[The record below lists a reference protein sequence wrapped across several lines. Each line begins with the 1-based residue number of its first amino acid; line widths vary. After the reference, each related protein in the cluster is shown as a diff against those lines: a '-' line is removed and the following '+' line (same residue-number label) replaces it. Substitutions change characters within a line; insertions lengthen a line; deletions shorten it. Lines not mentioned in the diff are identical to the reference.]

1 MTTPYDSDRH
11 PDRPDRSVLSRS
23 FVPLALITL
32 GVFFLLGNLIQGP
45 GRAGLIMLG
54 LGAAFAIGRVTTGRY
69 GYSVPAGILIAVGSY
84 VSAQEIVG
92 PLPLQSSGW
101 FFVLLG
107 LGFVLSY
114 VIGMRPRAIWP
125 LFPATVLIGL
135 GLLLFGWAA
144 SAPIASFAWIVG
156 YWPIVLVL
164 VGVWL
169 LFRDQLPTAIRQPVA
184 TLGGIVLL
192 AYGLLAAVASVA
204 SAGSLGRTDFGLHFG
219 STPFTD
225 TVTLDQPIASG
236 ATFSVTNSSGRTSI
250 KAGQSATVHVVATRH
265 FAEQGQPPTVNLTP
279 SAGSVLLEMVDPQRS
294 FGKSSWVDYEVEV
307 PADVQVTATSSS
319 GALELSGINGAVQ
332 AEAASGGIELTNI
345 GGELTAKA
353 SSGRVRGTGLRHV
366 REVQSSSGSITLN
379 GVFNEAARV
388 QSSSGRVEL
397 RFAPDSAVQIDVRT
411 NSGSIQDGDL
421 ELTNRQGDGRKTLSA
436 TLGAPAA
443 GATLSIQTSS
453 GSVSLN
459 D

>member
-1 MTTPYDSDRH
+1 
-11 PDRPDRSVLSRS
+11 VLSRS

-32 GVFFLLGNLIQGP
+32 GVFFLLGNMIQGP
-45 GRAGLIMLG
+45 GRGGLIMLG
-54 LGAAFAIGRVTTGRY
+54 LGVAFAIGRVTTGRY
-69 GYSVPAGILIAVGSY
+69 GYSVPAGILIAIGTY

-114 VIGMRPRAIWP
+114 VIGMRPSAIWP

-144 SAPIASFAWIVG
+144 SAPIASLAWIVG
-156 YWPIVLVL
+156 YWPIALVL

-192 AYGLLAAVASVA
+192 GYGLLAAVASVA
-204 SAGSLGRTDFGLHFG
+204 SAGSLARTDFGFHFG
-219 STPFTD
+219 SAPYTD
-225 TVTLDQPIASG
+225 TFTVDHPIASG
-236 ATFSVTNSSGRTSI
+236 ETFSVINSSGRTSI
-250 KAGQSATVHVVATRH
+250 KAGQSNPVHVVATRH
-265 FAEQGQPPTVNLTP
+265 FSEKDQPPTVNLTP
-279 SAGSVLLEMVDPQRS
+279 GPGTLHLEMTDTQRA
-294 FGKSSWVDYEVEV
+294 FGHNSSVDYVVEV
-307 PADVQVTATSSS
+307 PADVQVKATSSS

-332 AEAASGGIELTNI
+332 AEASSGGLELTNI
-345 GGELTAKA
+345 GGELRAKT
-353 SSGRVRGTGLRHV
+353 SSGRLRGTGLLHV
-366 REVQSSSGSITLN
+366 RDVQSSSGAITLN

-388 QSSSGRVEL
+388 QSTSGRVEVT
-397 RFAPDSAVQIDVRT
+397 FAPGSAVQVEVRT
-411 NSGSIQDGDL
+411 TSGDIRNDGVL
-421 ELTNRQGDGRKTLSA
+421 ATKPGRNTLSGP
-436 TLGAPAA
+436 LGTPAA
-443 GATLSIQTSS
+443 GATLSIQTTS
-453 GSVSLN
+453 GSVSLK